1 MSLFYKTNN
10 PDVLTETALHRQQIN
25 QMREEGLAFRDSFS
39 AQDAIFQYS
48 SDDNSFCG
56 LIFEPPKD
64 SRFWTKPDRRS
75 GTQSPR
81 SKVPK
86 MTPEEKQQHA
96 QLLQQWADTY
106 PKIKA
111 QKRDIFKSL
120 GTDAGL
126 VFLCGLVFFEHQ
138 GFVYIEANITTL
150 GDHVIEIVG
159 SEYQAAKAA
168 FQAPQKKEVQ
178 S

>member
-10 PDVLTETALHRQQIN
+10 PAVLTETAQHRQQLN
-25 QMREEGLAFRDSFS
+25 QMRDDGLAFRDSF
-39 AQDAIFQYS
+39 AATNAIFEYS
-48 SDDNSFCG
+48 MDDNRFTG

-86 MTPEEKQQHA
+86 MTPEEKQQHT
-96 QLLQQWADTY
+96 QLLQQWSDTY
-106 PKIKA
+106 PKTKP

-120 GTDAGL
+120 GTDWGM
-126 VFLCGLVFFEHQ
+126 VFLSGLVFFEHQ
-138 GFVYIEANITTL
+138 GFVYIETNITL

-159 SEYQAAKAA
+159 SEYQSAKAA
-168 FQAPQKKEVQ
+168 FQAVQKKEVQ